1 MRPLETPDRQIF
13 VYDNAESEDLPLTG
27 QPYLPPVSTTEGF
40 TPKHSER
47 PTLYPGDALVLV
59 QDEEIVAAEL
69 IIQKL
74 DDSVMVQ
81 PLDGVLPRLV
91 DDGYFGSRFYRVDET
106 HIYDNIAPDL
116 EESNVEYDPT
126 KLGTFEIAGRQ
137 R

>member
-1 MRPLETPDRQIF
+1 MRPLETPDRPIY
-13 VYDNAESEDLPLTG
+13 VYDDAEIEDLPITG
-27 QPYLPPVSTTEGF
+27 EPYLPPVSTTESF
-40 TPKHSER
+40 TPKHSDK
-47 PTLYPGDALVLV
+47 PTLYPGDVIVLV
-59 QDEEIVAAEL
+59 QNEEIVAAEL

-74 DDSVMVQ
+74 ASSVMVQ
-81 PLDGVLPRLV
+81 PLDGVLPKLV

-116 EESNVEYDPT
+116 ESPNVEYDPT